1 MKLNLLSGRE
11 RLAVF
16 ISVLVLSL
24 AAARVGSAAEISNR
38 KNSPPMMTLIPYLLL
53 DGTCEEAMKFYQHC
67 LGGELTLTLVGNSPM
82 KTVFPA
88 AMHHKVLNARLV
100 SANLILSASDWL
112 RPQQT
117 PVQGNTVCLYL
128 SGGSAAD
135 LKTLFDK
142 LSAGADVTDPLKQEA
157 FGTYGAL
164 NDKFGIRWMFHADKS
179 N

>member
-1 MKLNLLSGRE
+1 MKLNPPSSCA

-16 ISVLVLSL
+16 ISVVVLGL
-24 AAARVGSAAEISNR
+24 AAARPGVAAEISNR
-38 KNSPPMMTLIPYLLL
+38 NNPPPMITLTPYLLL

-67 LGGELTLTLVGNSPM
+67 LGGELALTLVGNSPM
-82 KTVFPA
+82 KTMFPA

-117 PVQGNTVCLYL
+117 PVPGNTVCLYL
-128 SGGSAAD
+128 NGGSAAD
-135 LKTLFDK
+135 LKALFDK
-142 LSAGADVTDPLKQEA
+142 LSEGADVTDPLKQEP

-179 N
+179 K